1 MNWSKAVKYKCAFSG
16 SGGQGAALMA
26 KLTCLAGIKDKKQV
40 VMTQTYGIE
49 QRGGDSTGYVILSDE
64 AIGNPIVE
72 SDADIAVAMSDS
84 IYQTA
89 LESVK
94 PGGTLFVNS
103 SLVEKQLTRP
113 EVKQVRIP
121 VSEMAQEMGNAKVA
135 NIIMLGAVI
144 RATGMLSVDAVAA
157 TLTDTLG
164 KKKAALLQVNLSA
177 LQKGIGAAEKE
188 TCK

>member
-1 MNWSKAVKYKCAFSG
+1 MRYKCAFSG

-49 QRGGDSTGYVILSDE
+49 QRGGDSTGYVIISDE

-72 SDADIAVAMSDS
+72 SDADIAIAMSES

-103 SLVEKQLTRP
+103 SLVNKQLTRP
-113 EVKQVRIP
+113 EVKQIALP
-121 VSEMAQEMGNAKVA
+121 VSDMAQEMGNVKVA

-144 RATGMLSVDAVAA
+144 KATGMLSVDSLTAV
-157 TLTDTLG
+157 LSDTLG
-164 KKKAALLQVNLSA
+164 KKKAALLEVNISA
-177 LQKGIGAAEKE
+177 LNKGIEAVGKE
-188 TCK
+188 ACK

>member
-1 MNWSKAVKYKCAFSG
+1 MKYKCAFSG

-49 QRGGDSTGYVILSDE
+49 QRGGDSTGFVILSDE
-64 AIGNPIVE
+64 SIGNPIVE
-72 SDADIAVAMSDS
+72 SDADVAVAMSES
-84 IYQTA
+84 IYQSA

-113 EVKQVRIP
+113 EVHQVHIP
-121 VSEMAQEMGNAKVA
+121 VSEMAQEMGNVRVA

-144 RATGMLSVDAVAA
+144 KATGMLSADSVTAA
-157 TLTDTLG
+157 LTDTLG
-164 KKKAALLQVNLSA
+164 KKKAALLEVNLSA
-177 LQKGIGAAEKE
+177 LNKGIGAVEKE
-188 TCK
+188 ARR

>member
-1 MNWSKAVKYKCAFSG
+1 VKHKCAFSG

-26 KLTCLAGIKDKKQV
+26 KLVCLAGIKEAKQV

-49 QRGGDSTGYVILSDE
+49 QRGGDSTGYVVVSDE

-72 SDADIAVAMSDS
+72 SDADVAVAMSES

-89 LESVK
+89 LETVK
-94 PGGTLFVNS
+94 PGGVLFVNS

-113 EVKQVRIP
+113 EVKQIPIP
-121 VSEMAQEMGNAKVA
+121 VSEMAQEMGNVRVA

-144 RATGMLSVDAVAA
+144 KKTKMLQVSSVSGALED
-157 TLTDTLG
+157 LMG
-164 KKKAALLQVNLSA
+164 KKKAALLEVNLGA
-177 LQKGIGAAEKE
+177 LQKGINAAEEVMNK
-188 TCK
+188 

>member
-1 MNWSKAVKYKCAFSG
+1 MHWSKAMQYKCAFSG

-26 KLTCLAGIKDKKQV
+26 KLACLAGIKDNKQV

-72 SDADIAVAMSDS
+72 ADADVAVAMSES
-84 IYQTA
+84 IYQTT

-94 PGGTLFVNS
+94 SGGTLFVNS

-113 EVKQVRIP
+113 EVKQVRLP
-121 VSEMAQEMGNAKVA
+121 VSAMAQEMGNTRVA

-144 RATGMLSVDAVAA
+144 TATGMLSGDAVRAA
-157 TLTDTLG
+157 LTDTLG
-164 KKKAALLQVNLSA
+164 KKKAAQLEVNLSA
-177 LQKGIGAAEKE
+177 LNKGIEVAEKE